1 MTMTLEEI
9 RKTIDTLDPKIRDL
23 LLQRMDCSHKVA
35 EVKQQDGSTTVFRAD
50 REQKILDTL
59 GKEVPPERRAA
70 YLAVVRKIMEASR
83 MYQYGLLFDW
93 NPGILAPLLQ
103 GFSME
108 RGAKNVTVQFACS
121 DCPNGLGKL
130 LSMIG
135 DYDVNLETL
144 TQLSKNT
151 ADSTVTFQV
160 TLQCDPS
167 ESWIQQLLFQLSKE
181 SQAFKVVKI
190 EEPAI

>member
-9 RKTIDTLDPKIRDL
+9 RKIIDTLDPKIRDL

-59 GKEVPPERRAA
+59 GKEVAPEQRAA

-83 MYQYGLLFDW
+83 MYQYGLLLDW
-93 NPGILAPLLQ
+93 NPGILAPLFQDFSLEQ
-103 GFSME
+103 GE
-108 RGAKNVTVQFACS
+108 KNVTVQFTCP

-135 DYDVNLETL
+135 DYGVNLETL
-144 TQLSKNT
+144 NQVNKDG
-151 ADSTVTFQV
+151 ADHTVTFV
-160 TLQCDPS
+160 ATFQCDPS
-167 ESWIQQLLFQLSKE
+167 ERWIQQLLFQLSKE
-181 SQAFKVVKI
+181 SQGFKVVEI
-190 EEPAI
+190 AAPDI

>member
-144 TQLSKNT
+144 TSCPKMRQI
-151 ADSTVTFQV
+151 A
-160 TLQCDPS
+160 PS
-167 ESWIQQLLFQLSKE
+167 PFRSPFSVIPVRAGSSSFYSSSAK
-181 SQAFKVVKI
+181 KVRRLKW
-190 EEPAI
+190 